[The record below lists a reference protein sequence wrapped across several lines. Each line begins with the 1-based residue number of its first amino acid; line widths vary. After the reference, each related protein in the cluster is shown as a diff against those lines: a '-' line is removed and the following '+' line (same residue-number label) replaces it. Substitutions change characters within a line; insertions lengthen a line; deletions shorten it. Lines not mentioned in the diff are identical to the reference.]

1 MIPEILSGLA
11 LLAATIS
18 LIFTFTE
25 KKRNQK
31 RNAAVMQYI
40 SRIEGQI
47 EAAQKVAQGCLDKLS
62 ELEEEGTK
70 LREKCG
76 EEWDRLERIDKDT
89 RNLGQRAQVLSDS
102 IHDLCE
108 KVGALENGIC
118 PDYEAAKEAAKAVD
132 DFNSGLSAILNFDP
146 LGEARRKRENPMREL
161 EDA

>member
-1 MIPEILSGLA
+1 MIPNILSGLA
-11 LLAATIS
+11 LLAAAIS
-18 LIFTFTE
+18 LIFSIAE

-47 EAAQKVAQGCLDKLS
+47 ESAQKAAQGCLDKLS

-70 LREKCG
+70 LREKCRDA
-76 EEWDRLERIDKDT
+76 WDRLEHIDEDT
-89 RNLGQRAQVLSDS
+89 RNLGQRAQALSDS
-102 IHDLCE
+102 IYGLCE
-108 KVGALENGIC
+108 KVGALEKGIC